1 MRLVQIAQHA
11 DDLDRA
17 SDFYTVLLE
26 HGPAARF
33 DPPGLLFFDLDGVR
47 LLLDRNAPS
56 SLIYL
61 HVDNVHE
68 TLERLSGMVDV
79 VSHPHVIFRHD
90 DDTLGPAEHDEWQA
104 FIKDSEGNTVGLIAF
119 QRP

>member
-1 MRLVQIAQHA
+1 MRLVQIAQRA
-11 DDLDRA
+11 EDLNRA
-17 SDFYTVLLE
+17 AEFYTVLLE
-26 HGPAARF
+26 AEPIARF

-47 LLLDRNAPS
+47 LLLDRSAPS

-68 TLERLSGMVDV
+68 AIERLDGLADV
-79 VSHPHVIFRHD
+79 VSAPHVIFRHED
-90 DDTLGPAEHDEWQA
+90 DKLGPEHHEEWQA
-104 FIKDSEGNTVGLIAF
+104 FIRDSEGNTVGLVAF

>member
-1 MRLVQIAQHA
+1 MRLIQIAQHA

-26 HGPAARF
+26 QRPVARF
-33 DPPGLLFFDLDGVR
+33 DPPGLLFFDLHGVR

-61 HVDNVHE
+61 HVENGHE
-68 TLERLSGMVDV
+68 AIERLDGVVDIV
-79 VSHPHVIFRHD
+79 AHPHVIFHHD
-90 DDTLGPAEHDEWQA
+90 DDALGPADHDEWQA
-104 FIKDSEGNTVGLIAF
+104 FIKDSEGNTVGLVAF
-119 QRP
+119 QRK